1 MSFHF
6 AHPSAPAALAARDAL
21 PAPSPRSRRDGWSPA
36 LQRRFLETLAIT
48 GSVRSAAAI
57 VGKSHRAAYDLRHSA
72 SGAAFA
78 AGWDAAIL
86 VARARVVDELM
97 ERAIYGQVDTV
108 ARDAQG
114 DPTRHRFENR
124 AALAMLARLDRQCD
138 SPVEG
143 TDHALARLIAQ
154 DFRAFLCMICPDEAT
169 EEDAETLAPPTDAA
183 ATDDA
188 ADPAHT
194 TTHTAALLNPAAAV
208 ALFIAARSP
217 AAIAAQSAEISGA
230 GECEVCPDAASP
242 ALETAPLTHAD
253 RQERTRRDREAITAE
268 LGHHA
273 RPEAVEDALQLQ
285 VLDRVDEAPDAMA
298 RARALRGVW
307 IGPDQVW
314 RTDFPPPPG
323 FSGPSSGAYDT
334 GNYWRA
340 LSEAESSAY
349 LLHRIAR
356 DMGDRAAAAQ
366 ERDRYFGFHYTRDGA
381 PVPDAEVVH
390 HPAWPGHRAAAPTT
404 DPARD
409 PAPEPG
415 SASAG
420 PAMPGD

>member
-48 GSVRSAAAI
+48 GSVRSSAAI

-72 SGAAFA
+72 SGTAFA

-154 DFRAFLCMICPDEAT
+154 DFRAFLCMICPDEAA
-169 EEDAETLAPPTDAA
+169 EEDAETPPTDAA

-188 ADPAHT
+188 TAPAHT
-194 TTHTAALLNPAAAV
+194 ATHTAALLNPAAAV

-217 AAIAAQSAEISGA
+217 AAIAAQGAEISGV
-230 GECEVCPDAASP
+230 GECEVCPDAASSDTE
-242 ALETAPLTHAD
+242 AAPLTPAD

-285 VLDRVDEAPDAMA
+285 VLDRVDEAPDAQA

-323 FSGPSSGAYDT
+323 F
-334 GNYWRA
+334 
-340 LSEAESSAY
+340 
-349 LLHRIAR
+349 
-356 DMGDRAAAAQ
+356 
-366 ERDRYFGFHYTRDGA
+366 
-381 PVPDAEVVH
+381 
-390 HPAWPGHRAAAPTT
+390 
-404 DPARD
+404 
-409 PAPEPG
+409 PAPR
-415 SASAG
+415 
-420 PAMPGD
+420 PAPMTPAITGGR